1 MNKINFN
8 QTGGFPLS
16 TNILDAMQSAYAVFN
31 QLGNLAGNKAI
42 ISGCEQLGNTVAD
55 GVIFL
60 NGEILPFKGGAIGTS
75 VIIKEESESRVFE
88 DGATKPVIFK
98 KYATFG
104 SSLPEKTFVWAEFK
118 SIKNLISLAQEKAEK
133 TALKTAEDK
142 IAELEKQKPII
153 GEIKQ
158 GIFDLDNLPEG
169 WFHCNGQNG
178 TPDLRGYF
186 LRGKTDERALGSFQ
200 EDAQQKI
207 TGNFAI
213 TNRNNRGGD
222 ADGAFERIGYYNAQL
237 KSGGS
242 DEWGQKINFDSSRQ
256 VRTAEENRPKNYA
269 VQFIMYL
276 GKKTKNDGNR

>member
-8 QTGGFPLS
+8 QAGGFPLS
-16 TNILDAMQSAYAVFN
+16 TNILDAMQSAYAIFN
-31 QLGNLAGNKAI
+31 QLGSLAGNKAI

-60 NGEILPFKGGAIGTS
+60 NGEILPFKGGAIGS
-75 VIIKEESESRVFE
+75 SIIIKEESESRVFE

-104 SSLPEKTFVWAEFK
+104 SSLPEKTFTWVEFK
-118 SIKNLISLAQEKAEK
+118 RFENLLNLTEKKAEK
-133 TALKTAEDK
+133 TELDK
-142 IAELEKQKPII
+142 SIKRIEKLEEQKPVI

-158 GIFDLDNLPEG
+158 GIFDLGNLPPG

-207 TGNFAI
+207 TGNFAT
-213 TNRNNRGGD
+213 TNRDNIGGD
-222 ADGAFERIGYYNAQL
+222 AGGAFKRIGDYSSNFKLGA
-237 KSGGS
+237 
-242 DEWGQKINFDSSRQ
+242 DDNWGQNINFDSSRQ

-269 VQFIMYL
+269 VHFIIYL
-276 GKKTKNDGNR
+276 GEN

>member
-1 MNKINFN
+1 MNRVNYI
-8 QTGGFPLS
+8 QTGGFPMD
-16 TNILDAMQSAYAVFN
+16 THNLDFLQNCFRLLNS
-31 QLGNLAGNKAI
+31 LGDLAGDKAI
-42 ISGCEQLGNTVAD
+42 ISGCKITGNSISN
-55 GVIFL
+55 GVVYL
-60 NGEILPFKGGAIGTS
+60 NGEIIEFRGGTIGTN
-75 VIIKEESESRVFE
+75 VIIKEEAVSGTFE
-88 DGATKPVIFK
+88 NGSFKPIEITR
-98 KYATFG
+98 YLTFG
-104 SSLPEKTFVWAEFK
+104 SSTPEKTFVWADFK

-158 GIFDLDNLPEG
+158 GIFDLENLPPG

-178 TPDLRGYF
+178 TPDLRRYF

-213 TNRNNRGGD
+213 TNRDNRGGD

-237 KSGGS
+237 KSGGY

-269 VQFIMYL
+269 VQFIIYL
-276 GKKTKNDGNR
+276 GKN

>member
-16 TNILDAMQSAYAVFN
+16 TNILYAMQSAYAIFN

-60 NGEILPFKGGAIGTS
+60 NGEILPFKGGSIGTS
-75 VIIKEESESRVFE
+75 IIIKEESESRVFE

-104 SSLPEKTFVWAEFK
+104 SSLPEKTFAWAEFK
-118 SIKNLISLAQEKAEK
+118 PIKNLISLAQEKAEK

-158 GIFDLDNLPEG
+158 GIFDLDNLPPG

-222 ADGAFERIGYYNAQL
+222 ADGAFKRIGYYNAQL

-269 VQFIMYL
+269 VQFIIYL
-276 GKKTKNDGNR
+276 GKN

>member
-16 TNILDAMQSAYAVFN
+16 TNILDAMQSAYAIFN
-31 QLGNLAGNKAI
+31 QLGSLAGNKAI

-60 NGEILPFKGGAIGTS
+60 NGEILPFKGGAIGSS

-104 SSLPEKTFVWAEFK
+104 SSTPDKTFVWADFK
-118 SIKNLISLAQEKAEK
+118 PIKNLISLAQEKAEK

-213 TNRNNRGGD
+213 TNRDNRGED
-222 ADGAFERIGYYNAQL
+222 ADGAFKRIGYYNAQL

-269 VQFIMYL
+269 VQFIIYL
-276 GKKTKNDGNR
+276 GKN

>member
-16 TNILDAMQSAYAVFN
+16 TNILDAMQSAYAIFN
-31 QLGNLAGNKAI
+31 QLGSLAGNKAI

-60 NGEILPFKGGAIGTS
+60 NGEILPFKGGAIGSS

-207 TGNFAI
+207 TGRFSSF
-213 TNRNNRGGD
+213 NREGWGGSPN
-222 ADGAFERIGYYNAQL
+222 GAFAVEGFYSTRV
-237 KSGGS
+237 KSGAD
-242 DEWGQKINFDSSRQ
+242 DEWGFNYNFDSSRQ

>member
-1 MNKINFN
+1 MNRVNYI
-8 QTGGFPLS
+8 QTGGFPMD
-16 TNILDAMQSAYAVFN
+16 THNLDFLQNCFRLLNS
-31 QLGNLAGNKAI
+31 LGDLAGDKAI
-42 ISGCEQLGNTVAD
+42 ISGCKITGNSISN
-55 GVIFL
+55 GVVYL
-60 NGEILPFKGGAIGTS
+60 NGEIIEFRGGTIGTN
-75 VIIKEESESRVFE
+75 VIIKEEAVSGTFE
-88 DGATKPVIFK
+88 NGSFKPIEITR
-98 KYATFG
+98 YLTFG
-104 SSLPEKTFVWAEFK
+104 SSTPEKTFVWADFK

-133 TALKTAEDK
+133 TVLKTAEDK

-213 TNRNNRGGD
+213 TNRDNRGED
-222 ADGAFERIGYYNAQL
+222 ADGAFKRIGYYNAQL

-269 VQFIMYL
+269 VQFIIYL
-276 GKKTKNDGNR
+276 GKN

>member
-16 TNILDAMQSAYAVFN
+16 TNILEAMQSAYAIFN
-31 QLGNLAGNKAI
+31 QLGSLAGNKAI

-60 NGEILPFKGGAIGTS
+60 NGEILPFKGGAIGSS

-104 SSLPEKTFVWAEFK
+104 SSLPEKTFVWADFK

-207 TGNFAI
+207 TGRFPSY
-213 TNRNNRGGD
+213 NREWRGVSP
-222 ADGAFERIGYYNAQL
+222 DGAFGFEGYFNAEL
-237 KSGGS
+237 RDGG
-242 DEWGQKINFDSSRQ
+242 DDNWGHNFNFDSSRQ

-269 VQFIMYL
+269 VQFIIYL
-276 GKKTKNDGNR
+276 GKN

>member
-16 TNILDAMQSAYAVFN
+16 TNILDAMQSAYAIFN
-31 QLGNLAGNKAI
+31 QLGSLAGNKAI

-60 NGEILPFKGGAIGTS
+60 NGEILPFKGGTIGTS

-98 KYATFG
+98 KYVTFG

-118 SIKNLISLAQEKAEK
+118 RVDNLLDLTEKKAEK
-133 TALKTAEDK
+133 IELDK
-142 IAELEKQKPII
+142 SIKRIEKLEEQKPMI

-158 GIFDLDNLPEG
+158 GIFDLENLPPG

-207 TGNFAI
+207 TGRFSSF
-213 TNRNNRGGD
+213 NREWWGGSPN
-222 ADGAFERIGYYNAQL
+222 GAFALEGLYNTRV
-237 KSGGS
+237 KSGAD
-242 DEWGQKINFDSSRQ
+242 DEWGFNYNFDSSRQ

-269 VQFIMYL
+269 VQFIIYL
-276 GKKTKNDGNR
+276 GKN

>member
-16 TNILDAMQSAYAVFN
+16 TNILDAMQSAYAIFN
-31 QLGNLAGNKAI
+31 QLGSLAGNKAI

-75 VIIKEESESRVFE
+75 IIIKEESESRVFE
-88 DGATKPVIFK
+88 DGATKPVIYK
-98 KYATFG
+98 RYAGFG
-104 SSLPEKTFVWAEFK
+104 SSLPEKTFAWVEFK
-118 SIKNLISLAQEKAEK
+118 RFENLLNLTEKKAEK
-133 TALKTAEDK
+133 TELDK
-142 IAELEKQKPII
+142 SIKRIEKLEEQKPVI

-158 GIFDLDNLPEG
+158 GIFDLGNLPPG

-207 TGNFAI
+207 TGNFAT
-213 TNRNNRGGD
+213 TNRDNIGGD
-222 ADGAFERIGYYNAQL
+222 AGGAFKRIGDYSSNFKLGA
-237 KSGGS
+237 
-242 DEWGQKINFDSSRQ
+242 DDNWGQNINFDSSRQ

-269 VQFIMYL
+269 VHFIIYL
-276 GKKTKNDGNR
+276 GEN

>member
-16 TNILDAMQSAYAVFN
+16 TNILDAMQSAYAIFN

-60 NGEILPFKGGAIGTS
+60 NGEILPFKGGAIGSS

-98 KYATFG
+98 KYTTFG
-104 SSLPEKTFVWAEFK
+104 TSTPEKTFVWADFK

-158 GIFDLDNLPEG
+158 GIFDLDNLPPG

-207 TGNFAI
+207 TGRFSSF
-213 TNRNNRGGD
+213 NREGWGGSPN
-222 ADGAFERIGYYNAQL
+222 GAFAVEGFYSTRV
-237 KSGGS
+237 KSGA
-242 DEWGQKINFDSSRQ
+242 DDKWGFNYNFDSSRQ
-256 VRTAEENRPKNYA
+256 VRTADENRPKNYA
-269 VQFIMYL
+269 VHFIIYL
-276 GKKTKNDGNR
+276 GKN

>member
-1 MNKINFN
+1 MNRVNYI
-8 QTGGFPLS
+8 QTGGFPMD
-16 TNILDAMQSAYAVFN
+16 THNLDFLQNCFRLLNS
-31 QLGNLAGNKAI
+31 LGDLAGDKAI
-42 ISGCEQLGNTVAD
+42 ISGCKITGNSISN
-55 GVIFL
+55 GVVYL
-60 NGEILPFKGGAIGTS
+60 NGEIIEFRGGTIGTN
-75 VIIKEESESRVFE
+75 VIIKEEAVSGTFE
-88 DGATKPVIFK
+88 NGSFKPIEITR
-98 KYATFG
+98 YLTFG
-104 SSLPEKTFVWAEFK
+104 SSTPEKTFVWADFK

-158 GIFDLDNLPEG
+158 GIFDLENLPPG

-213 TNRNNRGGD
+213 TNRDNRGGD

-237 KSGGS
+237 KSGGY

-269 VQFIMYL
+269 VQFIIYL
-276 GKKTKNDGNR
+276 GKN

>member
-1 MNKINFN
+1 MNRVNYE
-8 QTGGFPLS
+8 QTGGFPLDT
-16 TNILDAMQSAYAVFN
+16 TNLNFLQNCFRLLNSF
-31 QLGNLAGNKAI
+31 GELAGDKAI
-42 ISGCEQLGNTVAD
+42 ISGCKITGNSISN
-55 GVIFL
+55 GVVYL
-60 NGEILPFKGGAIGTS
+60 NGEIIEFRGGTIGTN
-75 VIIKEESESRVFE
+75 VIIKEEAVSGTFE
-88 DGATKPVIFK
+88 NGSFKPIEITR
-98 KYATFG
+98 YLTFG
-104 SSLPEKTFVWAEFK
+104 SSTPDRTFAWEDFK

-207 TGNFAI
+207 TGRFPSY
-213 TNRNNRGGD
+213 NREWRGVSP
-222 ADGAFERIGYYNAQL
+222 DGAFGFEGYFNAEL
-237 KSGGS
+237 RDGG
-242 DEWGQKINFDSSRQ
+242 DDNWGHNFNFDSSRQ

-269 VQFIMYL
+269 VQFIIYL
-276 GKKTKNDGNR
+276 GKN

>member
-16 TNILDAMQSAYAVFN
+16 TNILDAMQSAYAIFN
-31 QLGNLAGNKAI
+31 QLGSLAGNKAI

-60 NGEILPFKGGAIGTS
+60 NGEILPFKGGAIGSS

-213 TNRNNRGGD
+213 TNRENRGKD
-222 ADGAFERIGYYNAQL
+222 ADGAFKKIGYYNAQL

>member
-16 TNILDAMQSAYAVFN
+16 TNILEAMQSAYAIFN

-60 NGEILPFKGGAIGTS
+60 NGEILPFKGGAIGSS
-75 VIIKEESESRVFE
+75 VVIKEESESRVFE
-88 DGATKPVIFK
+88 DGATKPVIYK

-104 SSLPEKTFVWAEFK
+104 SSLPEKTFAWVEFK
-118 SIKNLISLAQEKAEK
+118 RFENLLNLTEKKAEK
-133 TALKTAEDK
+133 TELDK
-142 IAELEKQKPII
+142 SIKRIEKLEEQKPVI

-158 GIFDLDNLPEG
+158 GIFDLGNLPPG

-207 TGNFAI
+207 TGNFAT
-213 TNRNNRGGD
+213 TNRDNIGGD
-222 ADGAFERIGYYNAQL
+222 AGGAFKRIGDYSSNFKLGA
-237 KSGGS
+237 
-242 DEWGQKINFDSSRQ
+242 DDNWGQNINFDSSRQ

-269 VQFIMYL
+269 VHFIIYL
-276 GKKTKNDGNR
+276 GEN

>member
-1 MNKINFN
+1 MNKIKFN

-16 TNILDAMQSAYAVFN
+16 ANILDAMQSAYAIFN
-31 QLGNLAGNKAI
+31 QLGSLAGNKAI

-142 IAELEKQKPII
+142 IAELEEQKPVI

-158 GIFDLDNLPEG
+158 GIFDLENLPPG

-207 TGNFAI
+207 TGRFSSF
-213 TNRNNRGGD
+213 NREWWGGSPN
-222 ADGAFERIGYYNAQL
+222 GAFAVEGFYSTRV
-237 KSGGS
+237 KSGAD
-242 DEWGQKINFDSSRQ
+242 DEWGFNYNFDSSRQ
-256 VRTAEENRPKNYA
+256 VRTADENRPKNYA
-269 VQFIMYL
+269 VHFIIYL
-276 GKKTKNDGNR
+276 GKN

>member
-16 TNILDAMQSAYAVFN
+16 TNILDAMQSAYAIFN
-31 QLGNLAGNKAI
+31 QLGSLAGNKAI

-60 NGEILPFKGGAIGTS
+60 NGEILPFKGGAIGYS

-88 DGATKPVIFK
+88 DGATKPVIYK
-98 KYATFG
+98 RYAGFG
-104 SSLPEKTFVWAEFK
+104 SSLPEKTFAWVEFK
-118 SIKNLISLAQEKAEK
+118 RFENLLNLTEKKAEK
-133 TALKTAEDK
+133 TELDK
-142 IAELEKQKPII
+142 SIKRIEKLEEQKPVI

-158 GIFDLDNLPEG
+158 GIFDINNLPSG

-207 TGNFAI
+207 TGRFPSY
-213 TNRNNRGGD
+213 NREWRGVSP
-222 ADGAFERIGYYNAQL
+222 DGAFGFEGYFNAEL
-237 KSGGS
+237 RDGG
-242 DEWGQKINFDSSRQ
+242 DDNWGHNFNFDSSRQ

-269 VQFIMYL
+269 VQFIIYL
-276 GKKTKNDGNR
+276 GKN

>member
-1 MNKINFN
+1 MNRVNYI
-8 QTGGFPLS
+8 QTGGFPMD
-16 TNILDAMQSAYAVFN
+16 THNLDFLQNCFRLLNS
-31 QLGNLAGNKAI
+31 LGDLAGDKAI
-42 ISGCEQLGNTVAD
+42 ISGCKITGNSISN
-55 GVIFL
+55 GVVYL
-60 NGEILPFKGGAIGTS
+60 NGETRYL
-75 VIIKEESESRVFE
+75 
-88 DGATKPVIFK
+88 
-98 KYATFG
+98 TFG
-104 SSLPEKTFVWAEFK
+104 SSTPEKTFVWADFK

-222 ADGAFERIGYYNAQL
+222 ADGVFERIGYYNAQL
-237 KSGGS
+237 KSGGY

-269 VQFIMYL
+269 VQFIIYL
-276 GKKTKNDGNR
+276 GKN

>member
-1 MNKINFN
+1 MNKIKFN

-16 TNILDAMQSAYAVFN
+16 ANILDAMQSAYAIFN
-31 QLGNLAGNKAI
+31 QLGSLAGNKAI

-60 NGEILPFKGGAIGTS
+60 NGEILPFKGGAIGS
-75 VIIKEESESRVFE
+75 SIIIKEESESRVFE

-104 SSLPEKTFVWAEFK
+104 SSTPEKTFVWAEFK

-269 VQFIMYL
+269 VQFIIYL
-276 GKKTKNDGNR
+276 GKN

>member
-16 TNILDAMQSAYAVFN
+16 TNILEAMQSAYAIFN

-42 ISGCEQLGNTVAD
+42 INGCEQLGNTVAD

-104 SSLPEKTFVWAEFK
+104 SSTPEKTFTWSEFK
-118 SIKNLISLAQEKAEK
+118 RFENLLNLTEKKAEK
-133 TALKTAEDK
+133 TELDK
-142 IAELEKQKPII
+142 SIKRIEKLEEQKPVI

-158 GIFDLDNLPEG
+158 GIFDLGNLPPG

-207 TGNFAI
+207 TGNFAT
-213 TNRNNRGGD
+213 TNRDNIGGD
-222 ADGAFERIGYYNAQL
+222 AGGAFKRIGDYSSKFKLGADDN
-237 KSGGS
+237 
-242 DEWGQKINFDSSRQ
+242 WGQNINFDSSRQ

-269 VQFIMYL
+269 VHFIIYL
-276 GKKTKNDGNR
+276 GE

>member
-16 TNILDAMQSAYAVFN
+16 TNILDAMQSAYAIFN
-31 QLGNLAGNKAI
+31 QLGSLAGNKAI

-75 VIIKEESESRVFE
+75 IIIKEESESRVFE

-104 SSLPEKTFVWAEFK
+104 SSLPEKTFAWVEFK
-118 SIKNLISLAQEKAEK
+118 RFENLLNLTEKKAEK
-133 TALKTAEDK
+133 TELDK
-142 IAELEKQKPII
+142 SIKRIEKLEEQKPVI

-158 GIFDLDNLPEG
+158 GIFDLGNLPEG

-207 TGNFAI
+207 TGNFAT
-213 TNRNNRGGD
+213 TNRDNIGGD
-222 ADGAFERIGYYNAQL
+222 AGGAFKRIGDYSSNFKLGA
-237 KSGGS
+237 
-242 DEWGQKINFDSSRQ
+242 DDNWGQNINFDSSRQ
-256 VRTAEENRPKNYA
+256 VGTAE
-269 VQFIMYL
+269 
-276 GKKTKNDGNR
+276 

>member
-1 MNKINFN
+1 MNRVNYI
-8 QTGGFPLS
+8 QTGGFPMD
-16 TNILDAMQSAYAVFN
+16 THNLDFLQNCFRLLNS
-31 QLGNLAGNKAI
+31 LGDLAGDKAI
-42 ISGCEQLGNTVAD
+42 ISGCKITGNSISN
-55 GVIFL
+55 GVVYL
-60 NGEILPFKGGAIGTS
+60 NGEIIEFRGGTIGTN
-75 VIIKEESESRVFE
+75 VIIKEEAVSGTFE
-88 DGATKPVIFK
+88 NGSFKPIEITR
-98 KYATFG
+98 YLTFG
-104 SSLPEKTFVWAEFK
+104 SSTPEKTFVWAEFK
-118 SIKNLISLAQEKAEK
+118 PIKNLISLAQEKAEK

-213 TNRNNRGGD
+213 TNRDNRGKD

-269 VQFIMYL
+269 VQFIIYL
-276 GKKTKNDGNR
+276 GKN

>member
-16 TNILDAMQSAYAVFN
+16 TNILEAMQSAYAIFN
-31 QLGNLAGNKAI
+31 QLGSLAGNKAI

-60 NGEILPFKGGAIGTS
+60 NGEILPFKGGAIGSS

-104 SSLPEKTFVWAEFK
+104 SSLPEKTFVWADFK

-213 TNRNNRGGD
+213 TNRDNRGED
-222 ADGAFERIGYYNAQL
+222 ADGAFKRIGYYNAQL

-269 VQFIMYL
+269 VQFIIYL
-276 GKKTKNDGNR
+276 GKN

>member
-16 TNILDAMQSAYAVFN
+16 ANILYAMQSAYAIFN

-60 NGEILPFKGGAIGTS
+60 NGEILPFKGGTIGTS

-104 SSLPEKTFVWAEFK
+104 SSTPDKTFAWAEFK
-118 SIKNLISLAQEKAEK
+118 RVDNLLDLTEKKAEK
-133 TALKTAEDK
+133 IELDK
-142 IAELEKQKPII
+142 SIKRIEKLEEQKPMI

-158 GIFDLDNLPEG
+158 GIFDLENLPPG

-207 TGNFAI
+207 TGRFSSF
-213 TNRNNRGGD
+213 NREWWGGSPN
-222 ADGAFERIGYYNAQL
+222 GAFAVEGFYSTRV
-237 KSGGS
+237 KSGAD
-242 DEWGQKINFDSSRQ
+242 DEWGFNYNFDSSRQ
-256 VRTAEENRPKNYA
+256 VRTADENRPKNYA
-269 VQFIMYL
+269 VHFIIYL
-276 GKKTKNDGNR
+276 GKN

>member
-1 MNKINFN
+1 M
-8 QTGGFPLS
+8 
-16 TNILDAMQSAYAVFN
+16 
-31 QLGNLAGNKAI
+31 
-42 ISGCEQLGNTVAD
+42 
-55 GVIFL
+55 
-60 NGEILPFKGGAIGTS
+60 
-75 VIIKEESESRVFE
+75 
-88 DGATKPVIFK
+88 
-98 KYATFG
+98 
-104 SSLPEKTFVWAEFK
+104 WAEFK
-118 SIKNLISLAQEKAEK
+118 PIKNLISLAQEKAEK

-186 LRGKTDERALGSFQ
+186 LRGKTDERALGGF
-200 EDAQQKI
+200 
-207 TGNFAI
+207 
-213 TNRNNRGGD
+213 TNRDNRGGD
-222 ADGAFERIGYYNAQL
+222 ADGAFKRIGYYNAQL

-269 VQFIMYL
+269 VQFIIYL
-276 GKKTKNDGNR
+276 GKN

>member
-16 TNILDAMQSAYAVFN
+16 TNILDAMQSAYAIFN
-31 QLGNLAGNKAI
+31 QLGSLAGNKAI

-60 NGEILPFKGGAIGTS
+60 NGEILPFKGGAIGS
-75 VIIKEESESRVFE
+75 SIIIKEESESRVFE

-104 SSLPEKTFVWAEFK
+104 SSLPEKTFTWVEFK
-118 SIKNLISLAQEKAEK
+118 RFENLLNLTEKKAEK
-133 TALKTAEDK
+133 TELDK
-142 IAELEKQKPII
+142 SIKRIEKLEEQKPVI

-158 GIFDLDNLPEG
+158 GIFDLGNLPPG

-207 TGNFAI
+207 TGNFAT
-213 TNRNNRGGD
+213 TNRDNIGGD
-222 ADGAFERIGYYNAQL
+222 AGGAFKRIGDYSSNFKLGA
-237 KSGGS
+237 
-242 DEWGQKINFDSSRQ
+242 DDNWGQNINFDSSRQ

-269 VQFIMYL
+269 VHFIIYL
-276 GKKTKNDGNR
+276 GEN

>member
-16 TNILDAMQSAYAVFN
+16 TNILDAMQSAYAIFN
-31 QLGNLAGNKAI
+31 QLGSLAGNKAI
-42 ISGCEQLGNTVAD
+42 ISGCEQLGNTIAD

-104 SSLPEKTFVWAEFK
+104 SSLPEKTFVWADFK

-213 TNRNNRGGD
+213 TNRENRGKD
-222 ADGAFERIGYYNAQL
+222 ADGAFKKIGYYNAQL

-269 VQFIMYL
+269 VQFIIYL
-276 GKKTKNDGNR
+276 GKN

>member
-1 MNKINFN
+1 MNRVNYI
-8 QTGGFPLS
+8 QTGGFPMD
-16 TNILDAMQSAYAVFN
+16 THNLDFLQNCFRLLNS
-31 QLGNLAGNKAI
+31 LGDLAGDKAI
-42 ISGCEQLGNTVAD
+42 ISGCKITGNSISN
-55 GVIFL
+55 GVVYL
-60 NGEILPFKGGAIGTS
+60 NGEIIEFRGGTIGTN
-75 VIIKEESESRVFE
+75 VIIKEEAVSGTFE
-88 DGATKPVIFK
+88 NGSFKPIEITR
-98 KYATFG
+98 YLTFG
-104 SSLPEKTFVWAEFK
+104 SSTPEKTFVWAEFK
-118 SIKNLISLAQEKAEK
+118 PIKNLISLAQEKAEK

-213 TNRNNRGGD
+213 TNRENRGKD

-269 VQFIMYL
+269 VQFIIYL
-276 GKKTKNDGNR
+276 GKN

>member
-16 TNILDAMQSAYAVFN
+16 TNILDAMQSAYAIFN
-31 QLGNLAGNKAI
+31 QLGSLQGNKAI
-42 ISGCEQLGNTVAD
+42 SSGCAQLGNTVAD

-60 NGEILPFKGGAIGTS
+60 NGEILPFKGGAIGSS
-75 VIIKEESESRVFE
+75 VVIKEESENRVFE
-88 DGATKPVIFK
+88 DGATKPVIYK
-98 KYATFG
+98 RYAGFG
-104 SSLPEKTFVWAEFK
+104 SSLPEKTFAWVEFK
-118 SIKNLISLAQEKAEK
+118 RFENLLNLTEKKAEK
-133 TALKTAEDK
+133 TELDK
-142 IAELEKQKPII
+142 SIKRIEKLEEQKPVI

-158 GIFDLDNLPEG
+158 GIFDINNLPSG

-207 TGNFAI
+207 TGNFAT
-213 TNRNNRGGD
+213 TNRDNIGGD
-222 ADGAFERIGYYNAQL
+222 AGGAFKRIDDYSSKFKLGADDN
-237 KSGGS
+237 
-242 DEWGQKINFDSSRQ
+242 WGQNINFDSSRQ

-269 VQFIMYL
+269 VHFIIYL
-276 GKKTKNDGNR
+276 GE

>member
-16 TNILDAMQSAYAVFN
+16 TNILEAMQSAYAIFN
-31 QLGNLAGNKAI
+31 QLGSLAGNKAI

-60 NGEILPFKGGAIGTS
+60 NGEILPFKGGTIGTS

-98 KYATFG
+98 KYVTFG

-118 SIKNLISLAQEKAEK
+118 RVDNLLDLTEKKAEK
-133 TALKTAEDK
+133 IELDK
-142 IAELEKQKPII
+142 SIKRIEKLEEQKPMI

-158 GIFDLDNLPEG
+158 GIFDLENLPPG

-207 TGNFAI
+207 TGRFSSF
-213 TNRNNRGGD
+213 NREWWGGSPN
-222 ADGAFERIGYYNAQL
+222 GAFALEGLYNTRV
-237 KSGGS
+237 KSGAD
-242 DEWGQKINFDSSRQ
+242 DEWGFNYNFDSSRQ

-269 VQFIMYL
+269 VQFIIYL
-276 GKKTKNDGNR
+276 GKN

>member
-1 MNKINFN
+1 MNRVNYI
-8 QTGGFPLS
+8 QTGGFPMD
-16 TNILDAMQSAYAVFN
+16 THNLDFLQNCFRLLNS
-31 QLGNLAGNKAI
+31 LGDLAGDKAI
-42 ISGCEQLGNTVAD
+42 ISGCKITGNSISN
-55 GVIFL
+55 GVVYL
-60 NGEILPFKGGAIGTS
+60 NGEIIEFRGGTIGTN
-75 VIIKEESESRVFE
+75 VIIKEEAVSGTFE
-88 DGATKPVIFK
+88 NGSFKPIEITR
-98 KYATFG
+98 YLTFG
-104 SSLPEKTFVWAEFK
+104 SSTPEKTFVWAEFK
-118 SIKNLISLAQEKAEK
+118 PIKNLISLAQEKAEK

-213 TNRNNRGGD
+213 TNRDNRGGD
-222 ADGAFERIGYYNAQL
+222 ADGAFKRIGYYNAQL

-269 VQFIMYL
+269 VQFIIYL
-276 GKKTKNDGNR
+276 GKN

>member
-16 TNILDAMQSAYAVFN
+16 TNILEAMQSAYAIFN

-42 ISGCEQLGNTVAD
+42 INGCEQLGNTVAD

-104 SSLPEKTFVWAEFK
+104 SSTPDKTFVWADFK
-118 SIKNLISLAQEKAEK
+118 PIKNLISLAQEKAEK

-207 TGNFAI
+207 TGRFSSF
-213 TNRNNRGGD
+213 NREWWGGSPN
-222 ADGAFERIGYYNAQL
+222 GAFAVEGFYSTRV
-237 KSGGS
+237 KSGAD
-242 DEWGQKINFDSSRQ
+242 DEWGFNYNFDSSRQ

-269 VQFIMYL
+269 VQFIIYL
-276 GKKTKNDGNR
+276 GKN

>member
-16 TNILDAMQSAYAVFN
+16 TNILEAMQSAYAIFN

-60 NGEILPFKGGAIGTS
+60 NGEILPFKGGAIGS
-75 VIIKEESESRVFE
+75 SIIIKEESESRVFE
-88 DGATKPVIFK
+88 DGATKPVILK

-104 SSLPEKTFVWAEFK
+104 TSTPEKTFTWAEFK
-118 SIKNLISLAQEKAEK
+118 RVDNLLDLTEKKAEK
-133 TALKTAEDK
+133 IELDK
-142 IAELEKQKPII
+142 SIKRIEKLEEQKPMI

-207 TGNFAI
+207 TGRFSSF
-213 TNRNNRGGD
+213 NREWWGGSPN
-222 ADGAFERIGYYNAQL
+222 GAFAVEGFYSTRV
-237 KSGGS
+237 KSGA
-242 DEWGQKINFDSSRQ
+242 DDKWGFNYNFDSSRQ
-256 VRTAEENRPKNYA
+256 VRTADENRPKNYA
-269 VQFIMYL
+269 VHFIIYL
-276 GKKTKNDGNR
+276 GKN

>member
-207 TGNFAI
+207 TGRFSSF
-213 TNRNNRGGD
+213 NREWWGGSPN
-222 ADGAFERIGYYNAQL
+222 GAFAVEGFYSTRV
-237 KSGGS
+237 KSGA
-242 DEWGQKINFDSSRQ
+242 DDKWGFNYNFDSSRQ

-269 VQFIMYL
+269 VQFIIYL
-276 GKKTKNDGNR
+276 GKN

>member
-1 MNKINFN
+1 MNKINFT

-16 TNILDAMQSAYAVFN
+16 TNILDAMQSAYAIFN
-31 QLGNLAGNKAI
+31 QLGSLAGNKAI

-60 NGEILPFKGGAIGTS
+60 NGEILPFKGGAIGSS
-75 VIIKEESESRVFE
+75 VVIKEESENRVFE
-88 DGATKPVIFK
+88 DGATKPVIYK
-98 KYATFG
+98 RYAGFG
-104 SSLPEKTFVWAEFK
+104 SSLPEKTFAWVEFK
-118 SIKNLISLAQEKAEK
+118 RFENLLNLTEKKAGK

-213 TNRNNRGGD
+213 TNRDNRGGD
-222 ADGAFERIGYYNAQL
+222 ADGAFKRIGYYNAQL

-269 VQFIMYL
+269 VQFIIYL
-276 GKKTKNDGNR
+276 GKN